1 MTRIQRFT
9 LCSVFWMVGL
19 AVLTSGILIAA
30 DTRDHYLLARIAET
44 FGMTL
49 TGQNCNIAIG
59 AKILFWLLLAVELV
73 IAARAVS
80 LKLTASEQAHFQKAS
95 TAPLETS
102 RDRLLIALIFPI
114 FVAAFYFISYS
125 VGHHSGSRFKLCS
138 TAPGTQLAYHW
149 YLLVA
154 SSGRAAMI
162 ALACLL
168 YFRRKALAD
177 S

>member
-9 LCSVFWMVGL
+9 LCSAFSMVGL
-19 AVLTSGILIAA
+19 AVLTNAILIAA
-30 DTRDHYLLARIAET
+30 DTRDHYLLAGIAET

-49 TGQNCNIAIG
+49 TGRVCNIAIG
-59 AKILFWLLLAVELV
+59 ARILFWLLLAVELV
-73 IAARAVS
+73 IVARAVS
-80 LKLTASEQAHFQKAS
+80 FKLTASERAELQKVS
-95 TAPLETS
+95 TAPAETS
-102 RDRLLIALIFPI
+102 RDRLLIALLFPI
-114 FVAAFYFISYS
+114 FVAGFYFISYS
-125 VGHHSGSRFKLCS
+125 IGHHAGGRFKLCS

-168 YFRRKALAD
+168 YFRRKASAV